1 MAISYIRSFL
11 LILMSFLIIWV
22 IISGFVFFNSNT
34 IIYHP
39 QYSAGT
45 KSLIQGE
52 YIYQKT
58 NVGNM
63 IEMIW
68 NQSNISDQVFVY
80 THGNGGQDP
89 RIPEAFSTAGS
100 VLSVS
105 YPGYYTSSGTPS
117 TVSINNSLE
126 AGIEWLK
133 FRGIEENRITLVG
146 HSLGGSPATIVA
158 SKYPNLKKLILINTF
173 SSMKNL
179 CKIRLK
185 IFCVFGGDIH
195 PTEKFAEFVEVPVVQ
210 FHCKTDETI
219 PIEDGRKLFSNF
231 TTKDKK
237 FVEMNECDHNN
248 FDLEV
253 VLDEGLK
260 E

>member
-1 MAISYIRSFL
+1 MVTFRK
-11 LILMSFLIIWV
+11 
-22 IISGFVFFNSNT
+22 IISILVVILAFWLVISCFIFINANL

-52 YIYQKT
+52 HVNQKT
-58 NVGNM
+58 NDGNM
-63 IEMIW
+63 IEMVW

-80 THGNGGQDP
+80 THGNGGQDA

-117 TVSINNSLE
+117 TLSINNSLE

-133 FRGIEENRITLVG
+133 SRGIEENRITLVG

-158 SKYPNLKKLILINTF
+158 HKYPNLKKLILINTF
-173 SSMKNL
+173 SSMKSM
-179 CKIRLK
+179 CEIRLK
-185 IFCVFGGDIH
+185 IFCVFGGGIH
-195 PTEKFAEFVEVPVVQ
+195 PTDQFAEFVEIPVVQ

-219 PIEDGRKLFSNF
+219 PFEEGKKLFSHF

-237 FVEMNECDHNN
+237 FVEMNGCDHNN
-248 FDLEV
+248 FDLGV
-253 VLDEGLK
+253 VIEKAIKEGK
-260 E
+260 